1 MNYSLAKKILVIDD
15 ESMLRYT
22 LRELLVDLGYEIV
35 EASDGKEGLEMLER
49 FQIDLVLLDMVMPV
63 MSGMEVLYKMRDL
76 QYQIP
81 VILSSGRARN
91 LDLKELQDLGVE
103 GVLKK
108 PYRMSQLADL
118 LGNIEALKV
127 EP

>member
-1 MNYSLAKKILVIDD
+1 MNYSPAKKILVIDD

-22 LRELLVDLGYEIV
+22 LRELLMDLGYEVV
-35 EASDGKEGLEMLER
+35 EASHGKEGLEMLER

-76 QYQIP
+76 QYHTP
-81 VILSSGRARN
+81 VVLSSGRARN

-118 LGNIEALKV
+118 LDNIEALKV

>member
-22 LRELLVDLGYEIV
+22 LRELLLDLGYEVV
-35 EASDGKEGLEMLER
+35 EASHGKEGLEILER
-49 FQIDLVLLDMVMPV
+49 SQIDLVLLDMVMPV

-81 VILSSGRARN
+81 VVLSSGRARN

-118 LGNIEALKV
+118 LGNIETLKV